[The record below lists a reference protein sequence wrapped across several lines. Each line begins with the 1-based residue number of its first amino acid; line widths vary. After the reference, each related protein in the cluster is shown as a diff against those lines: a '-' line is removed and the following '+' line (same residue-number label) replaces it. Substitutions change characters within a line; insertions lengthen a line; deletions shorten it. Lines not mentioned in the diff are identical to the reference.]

1 MQHLSKTNK
10 QNKNKKP
17 QNKSK
22 SNLTWLNLVKLSWLI
37 SEIHINLNLH
47 SNAFQFVNMNE
58 FKFMFFNLPYLVAE
72 ATIIR
77 NNKIVRVLAD

>member
-22 SNLTWLNLVKLSWLI
+22 ANLTWLNLVKLSWLI

-58 FKFMFFNLPYLVAE
+58 FKFMFFNLPYLAAE